1 MPIFLKKIG
10 IPLLMCFSN
19 FTFAIPVCS
28 PGFFIMR
35 YRLASPEDFKDI
47 YELYMEE
54 SANPYLTYDPMS
66 KQEFSVIYY
75 QLLETKTVFI
85 AENEGIIIATYR
97 LISKTARQAHTVYLG
112 SFTIRRD
119 FQGKGLGK
127 KILEHIKDY
136 AAADQKIRIELTV
149 DVNNTAAIALY
160 KKAGFAVEGTVR
172 KSYRLNATNEYYDE
186 YLMGAL
192 L

>member
-1 MPIFLKKIG
+1 ML
-10 IPLLMCFSN
+10 
-19 FTFAIPVCS
+19 
-28 PGFFIMR
+28 
-35 YRLASPEDFKDI
+35 YRLASREDFENI

-54 SANPYLTYDPMS
+54 SANPYLTYDHMS
-66 KQEFSVIYY
+66 KKDFSVIYD
-75 QLLETKTVFI
+75 QLMETKTVFI

-97 LISKTARQAHTVYLG
+97 LVPKTARQAHTVYLG

-136 AAADQKIRIELTV
+136 AATQHKIRIELTV
-149 DVNNTAAIALY
+149 DVNNAAAIALY
-160 KKAGFAVEGTVR
+160 KKAGFEVEGTVR
-172 KSYRLNATNEYYDE
+172 KSYRLSATNEYYDE
-186 YLMGAL
+186 YLMAVL